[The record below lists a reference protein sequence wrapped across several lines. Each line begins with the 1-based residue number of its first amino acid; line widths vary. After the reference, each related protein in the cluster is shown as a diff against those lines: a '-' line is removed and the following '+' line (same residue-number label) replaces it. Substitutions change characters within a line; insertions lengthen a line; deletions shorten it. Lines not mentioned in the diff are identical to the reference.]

1 MISALT
7 AGVQDLCLF
16 EAEFLPF
23 LQLLVPWF
31 PLYNHCEG
39 REGTGEADGAPWLTS
54 PSPGGEGYPSQGGG
68 MVPQKELST
77 FKTHSSSQLCHPP
90 AV

>member
-16 EAEFLPF
+16 EAEFLSF
-23 LQLLVPWF
+23 LQLLVSWF
-31 PLYNHCEG
+31 PLYNRCKGPEEIG
-39 REGTGEADGAPWLTS
+39 GADGAPWLTS
-54 PSPGGEGYPSQGGG
+54 PPPGGEGRPSRRGG
-68 MVPQKELST
+68 MVPQKERST
-77 FKTHSSSQLCHPP
+77 VKTHSSSQLCHPQ